1 MRSVLIGTLHSFSVR
16 RQKAFNHCL
25 RFSFPSDRFKY
36 FLVVRSMA
44 SNNRSVIETEY
55 APKAIGPYSQGIK
68 ANGFLFVSGQLG
80 LDPKTGEFASQNV
93 EGQAQKCLENLGSIL
108 TAGGSSFENV
118 VKTTVLLKDI
128 GDFAKVNAIYA
139 QFFPNKPPARA
150 AYAVA
155 TLPKNALVEI
165 EAIAIA
171 NP

>member
-1 MRSVLIGTLHSFSVR
+1 
-16 RQKAFNHCL
+16 
-25 RFSFPSDRFKY
+25 
-36 FLVVRSMA
+36 
-44 SNNRSVIETEY
+44 
-55 APKAIGPYSQGIK
+55 
-68 ANGFLFVSGQLG
+68 
-80 LDPKTGEFASQNV
+80 
-93 EGQAQKCLENLGSIL
+93 
-108 TAGGSSFENV
+108 
-118 VKTTVLLKDI
+118 VLLKDI